1 MFAIQ
6 LEIGPFVDIIMEQ
19 TLEYIIYATVA
30 MLILSLI
37 AIMLIYLNRLLERR
51 SQAKRSNKLAQIH
64 TIEIAIIESSAM
76 PVLLPLPTYDQIAQT
91 IDETLPNYNDCVSH

>member
-1 MFAIQ
+1 
-6 LEIGPFVDIIMEQ
+6 MEQ

-91 IDETLPNYNDCVSH
+91 IDETLPNYNDCVSY